1 MREHQPH
8 PGPSVPQWW
17 AGTHDR
23 GVYRR
28 YTWTLNYFD
37 NRYNISRDGHHIGS
51 EDSLAGV
58 KATIDM
64 LTADEGTSR

>member
-1 MREHQPH
+1 MLAVRSPVREDHSMTEHQPH

-28 YTWTLNYFD
+28 YTWALDYLH
-37 NRYNISRDGHHIGS
+37 NRYNISRDGHHTGGMYS
-51 EDSLAGV
+51 G
-58 KATIDM
+58 
-64 LTADEGTSR
+64 